1 MKKSIA
7 VLGLGNYGRSL
18 AETLYNL
25 GADVLAVDY
34 KEDLINDFAGKCT
47 SAICANLQNEDE
59 VSALGLKNMDVVV
72 CAMGDA
78 LAPSIMSV
86 VVAKEK
92 GVPLV
97 VAKASSARMAS
108 ILKKVGA
115 DKIIDPESEGG
126 ERSARILLSSGFKD
140 YFKIDDNM
148 YMVEIY
154 PEKEWIGKSLIELE
168 LRRRIHINV
177 VAVRDTGKLWHFV
190 DPHKPL
196 TQDMVILAAM
206 EKEHMEHARVKGLN
220 NI

>member
-18 AETLYNL
+18 AETLFNL
-25 GADVLAVDY
+25 GADVLAVDIN
-34 KEDLINDFAGKCT
+34 EELINDFAGKCT

-59 VSALGLKNMDVVV
+59 VAALGLKNMDVVV
-72 CAMGDA
+72 IAMGDS
-78 LAPSIMSV
+78 LAPSIMAT

-97 VAKASSARMAS
+97 VAKTSSERMSS

-140 YFKIDDNM
+140 YFRIDDNM

-154 PEKEWIGKSLIELE
+154 PEKDWIGKNLIELE
-168 LRRRIHINV
+168 LRKRIHINV
-177 VAVRDTGKLWHFV
+177 VAVRDKGKFWHFV

-196 TQDMVILAAM
+196 TEDVVILAAM
-206 EKEHMEHARVKGLN
+206 EKDHMEHVRIKGLDAF
-220 NI
+220 